1 MSDQVYESKMK
12 VKDSVIEVLKEENI
26 KMQNKVEILEEQ
38 LSENKQTVSE

>member
-1 MSDQVYESKMK
+1 MK